1 MLQLKLPIRFLLL
14 ALLIGGALTSVDA
27 IATTAKTSAAKAAPA
42 KPKPAATEEA
52 PAPAPA
58 AAPTKRKLNPSIIYL
73 YNGDAGDGTFI
84 NSARIGM
91 GRAEAEFRLQVNVVQ
106 MKPEEDATAV
116 IKKAADSGSSPIILL
131 GNQYVAPVMNL
142 AERYPNVNFVV
153 VDGLAP
159 PLYPNVQSVLFKDNE
174 GAFLVGI
181 IAGKSSRSGFVGFV
195 GGMDIPQIRNFAV
208 GFTQG
213 VHFAAPDVKVN
224 VQMIGT
230 TANAWSNPEKAKEIA
245 KSQFREGADVVF
257 AAAGGSSIG
266 ALQAAQEMGKL
277 AIGVDSNQNGLYPG
291 HVLTSMIKRVDVAV
305 YEALKNSSD
314 GSWSAGI
321 KYLGIKEG
329 ALDYAVDQYNR
340 ELVNERLIEQV
351 ATAKDRIIEGKI
363 IVDSYTAK

>member
-1 MLQLKLPIRFLLL
+1 MLSRLLIRFVFAL
-14 ALLIGGALTSVDA
+14 AFTATLGANA
-27 IATTAKTSAAKAAPA
+27 YAAPA
-42 KPKPAATEEA
+42 PVEEAVNEQAPPKPKLT
-52 PAPAPA
+52 
-58 AAPTKRKLNPSIIYL
+58 PTIIYV

-91 GRAEAEFRLQVNVVQ
+91 GRAETDFRMHVNVVR
-106 MKPEEDATAV
+106 MKPEEDPATI
-116 IKKAADSGSSPIILL
+116 IKKAADSGASPIILL

-142 AERYPNVNFVV
+142 AERYPNTHFTV

-159 PLYPNVQSVLFKDNE
+159 PLYPNVQSILFKDNE

-181 IAGKSSRSGFVGFV
+181 IAGKATHTGFVGFV

-224 VQMIGT
+224 VQMVGT
-230 TANAWSNPEKAKEIA
+230 TAEAWSNPDKAREIA
-245 KSQFREGADVVF
+245 LNQYREGADVVF

-266 ALQAAQEMGKL
+266 VLKAASEMGKL

-305 YEALKNSSD
+305 YETLKNSYD

-340 ELVNERLIEQV
+340 TLMSEQLIEEV
-351 ATAKDRIIEGKI
+351 ATAKDRIVDGKI
-363 IVDSYTAK
+363 VVESYSAK